1 MDFFEHFGISRSFQ
15 PQLGVVKKAFLE
27 KSREMHPDLNVHL
40 LDVEKMEEMTAYN
53 NEAYHTLSKETSLF
67 PYLLGLHGFQ
77 LNHLTL
83 TPEFLGEMMD
93 INEEIAEIRLEQDH
107 AAISKMADELEN
119 KKKALRLEVQAALDD
134 YDKGLW
140 DNSLSQIAQYCLK
153 SNYLRRLTNN
163 LTGLPEL

>member
-1 MDFFEHFGISRSFQ
+1 
-15 PQLGVVKKAFLE
+15 
-27 KSREMHPDLNVHL
+27 MHPDLNVHL
-40 LDVEKMEEMTAYN
+40 LDAEKTEEMTAYN
-53 NEAYHTLSKETSLF
+53 NEAYHTLSKETYLF
-67 PYLLGLHGFQ
+67 PYLLGLHGVQ
-77 LNHLTL
+77 LSHLTL

-93 INEEIAEIRLEQDH
+93 INEEIAEIRLEQDT
-107 AAISKMADELEN
+107 AAISKMAEELEN

-163 LTGLPEL
+163 LTGQPEL